1 VAQRTFVISQN
12 TVTPVS
18 SISPSLQN
26 ITCSVTTVITVT
38 ANATPTVNITQNIIS
53 PQSVTFTSNAHN
65 IIYVP
70 GGSGTY
76 THVVT
81 NNINGCSTVGYFTV
95 TSNQGYPTFS
105 LTSPQNFT
113 LGCGTKSVAGIAI
126 VGGNTTP
133 PGGAV
138 SYTLLSPSASSVTP
152 AGPLGTNS
160 NFSVNVPGTWTVI
173 TKDNVSLCETRVAV
187 SVLSNTFGPSL
198 DTLIVPRKVLDC
210 FVPGTR
216 LKAISTNTNVSY
228 SWAFPTNPGNQA
240 GDTLQVSAHFSSRT
254 ATLVDNYTLTITD
267 NNNTCITKTVVP
279 IYQNLFIPKAVISNG
294 GVDALTCNTATIM
307 LSNMSSTGIQGSVFP
322 SNGQVIGQLWEGPTP
337 QEPLQVSSNY
347 LASQVGTYTMTA
359 MDLNNGCTSQTTI
372 VIADN
377 RLYPVVNKPIAPPP
391 FILDCGAAAATL
403 SLIITSDLQPLVYEW
418 IPPLSATTSVAG
430 NGKLST
436 NTPGQYK
443 VVVTN
448 TLNGCA
454 SSGEAIVENGTL
466 EAGFIFDTGS
476 GYAPLPVSF
485 TNTSASSNT
494 TTATN
499 SITSVWNFG
508 NGTTSLTSTSQASV
522 SSVYNLPGDYT
533 VTLFSA
539 KGSCIDSVYKTIHV
553 DFTSDIMVPNVFTPN
568 DDGVNDIYF
577 LKTTNITM
585 VTVVIFDRW
594 GHKVYELTSNTG
606 NIAWDGKN
614 QQGAK
619 VSEGT
624 YYYILKGEGIDGKAY
639 NKKGTISLYR

>member
-1 VAQRTFVISQN
+1 
-12 TVTPVS
+12 
-18 SISPSLQN
+18 
-26 ITCSVTTVITVT
+26 
-38 ANATPTVNITQNIIS
+38 
-53 PQSVTFTSNAHN
+53 
-65 IIYVP
+65 
-70 GGSGTY
+70 
-76 THVVT
+76 
-81 NNINGCSTVGYFTV
+81 
-95 TSNQGYPTFS
+95 
-105 LTSPQNFT
+105 
-113 LGCGTKSVAGIAI
+113 
-126 VGGNTTP
+126 
-133 PGGAV
+133 
-138 SYTLLSPSASSVTP
+138 
-152 AGPLGTNS
+152 
-160 NFSVNVPGTWTVI
+160 
-173 TKDNVSLCETRVAV
+173 
-187 SVLSNTFGPSL
+187 
-198 DTLIVPRKVLDC
+198 
-210 FVPGTR
+210 
-216 LKAISTNTNVSY
+216 
-228 SWAFPTNPGNQA
+228 
-240 GDTLQVSAHFSSRT
+240 
-254 ATLVDNYTLTITD
+254 
-267 NNNTCITKTVVP
+267 
-279 IYQNLFIPKAVISNG
+279 
-294 GVDALTCNTATIM
+294 
-307 LSNMSSTGIQGSVFP
+307 MSSTGIQGSVFP

-391 FILDCGAAAATL
+391 FILDCGAAAATF